1 MKKRLVVLANRRRKL
16 LEKIEI
22 QRMDVAEIFL
32 DFRKP
37 LTLANTGLKVV
48 RFTLNH
54 PGLVAGGFAA
64 LLSFAARALPA
75 WHRRAGV

>member
-1 MKKRLVVLANRRRKL
+1 MKKRLVVLANRRREL
-16 LEKIEI
+16 LEKIET
-22 QRMDVAEIFL
+22 QRRAIAEIYMQWQ
-32 DFRKP
+32 KP
-37 LTLANTGLKVV
+37 LALANTGLKVV

-75 WHRRAGV
+75 WHRRGGV